1 MDTSPRLESM
11 PGRELR
17 FRAFSFSCNNY
28 TNESREDLEQL
39 VESGLARYVC
49 YQPERA
55 PTTGTPHLQG
65 YAVFANAITL
75 GGARLRLRGCH
86 VESAK
91 ASLKKNVEY
100 CSKPESRDDGA
111 DFGFTEHGERSS
123 VEGTGSGS
131 GTRTDLDRI
140 AKRLRDGAS
149 ESDIASDHP
158 ASYIMYT
165 RGIRSLAQFSI
176 RKRRDKSIV
185 YWYWGPTGTGK
196 TRLASVQSPD
206 AYWKSSAH
214 QWWDGYDGRS
224 DVIIDDYRC
233 SFCPFNELLR
243 LLDRYPYQAQIKGGT
258 VELSAPNIYITAPK
272 APTVMWES
280 RTEEDLNQLLRRI
293 DHVREFKVG
302 DIVPQLVPDATP

>member
-1 MDTSPRLESM
+1 MPRQE
-11 PGRELR
+11 R
-17 FRAFSFSCNNY
+17 FRAFTFTCNNY
-28 TNESREDLEQL
+28 DQERRDGLAQL
-39 VESGLARYVC
+39 VESGSGRYIC
-49 YQPERA
+49 YQPEKS

-65 YAVFANAITL
+65 YCVWSNAITAA
-75 GGARLRLRGCH
+75 GARLRLVGCH
-86 VESAK
+86 VEPAK
-91 ASLKKNVEY
+91 ASFEKNYAY
-100 CSKPESRDDGA
+100 CSKEESRDLSAG
-111 DFGFTEHGERSS
+111 FGFTEHGDRSD

-131 GTRTDLDRI
+131 GTRTDLNRV
-140 AKRLRDGAS
+140 AKRIRDGAT
-149 ESDIASDHP
+149 ESDIAQDYP

-165 RGIRSLAQFSI
+165 RGIRSFAQCFV

-196 TRLASVQSPD
+196 TRLASAQSPD

-214 QWWDGYDGRS
+214 QWWDGYDGVS

-272 APTVMWES
+272 SPADMWAS
-280 RTEEDLNQLLRRI
+280 RTEEDLQQLLRRI
-293 DHVREFKVG
+293 DHTREFKVG
-302 DIVPQLVPDATP
+302 DIMPQLVPDATAE